1 MDTRVWV
8 WGIPFAPLTRAQALE
23 AVVNLVE
30 AGQPSFFITANTHYA
45 MLTNETPDLKAI
57 NAQAAFVLADGAPLV
72 WASRWKKA
80 PLPERVTGSDLI
92 FDLCGEA
99 ARSGYRVFLLGGAE
113 GVADEAARRL
123 AEHHPGLQVVGTES
137 PPYRDLTAEEQDQ
150 LIGRVQSASPDI
162 LIVASTMP
170 KGEIWIAAN
179 YERLGVPLCVNL
191 GAGLDFAA
199 GRVRRAPLRLQKL
212 GLEWAYRMFLEP
224 SRLAPRYARNAWFL
238 LSMLAHDL
246 IQGVGECLSRPRA
259 LTPLPRQPGRGD
271 SARRGDDNG
280 LWVDSSARAS

>member
-1 MDTRVWV
+1 MDTCVWV
-8 WGIPFAPLTRAQALE
+8 WGLPFAPLTRAQALE

-45 MLTNETPDLKAI
+45 MLTKESPDLRAI
-57 NAQAAFVLADGAPLV
+57 NTRAVFVLADGAPLV

-80 PLPERVTGSDLI
+80 PLPERVAGSDLI

-99 ARSGYRVFLLGGAE
+99 ARCGYRVFLLGGAE

-123 AEHHPGLQVVGTES
+123 AQHHPGLKVVGTES
-137 PPYRDLTAEEQDQ
+137 PPYRDLTSEEQDE
-150 LIGRVQSASPDI
+150 LIRRIQFAAPDI
-162 LIVASTMP
+162 LILASTMP
-170 KGEIWIAAN
+170 RGERWIAAN

-199 GRVRRAPLRLQKL
+199 GRIRRAPLRLQKL

-224 SRLAPRYARNAWFL
+224 SRLAPRYARNARFL
-238 LSMLAHDL
+238 LGMVARDL
-246 IQGVGECLSRPRA
+246 IQGVTERLSGPRSPTA
-259 LTPLPRQPGRGD
+259 ELRQPAHGTCALQRDYDTGI
-271 SARRGDDNG
+271 
-280 LWVDSSARAS
+280 

>member
-8 WGIPFAPLTRAQALE
+8 WGLPFAPLTREQALE
-23 AVVNLVE
+23 AAVNLVE

-45 MLTNETPDLKAI
+45 MLTKENPNLKAI
-57 NAQAAFVLADGAPLV
+57 NARAAFVLADGAPLV

-80 PLPERVTGSDLI
+80 LLPERVTGSDLI

-113 GVADEAARRL
+113 GVASEAAQRL
-123 AEHHPGLQVVGTES
+123 AQRHPGLQVVGTES
-137 PPYRDLTAEEQDQ
+137 PPYRDLTAEEHDQ
-150 LIGRVQSASPDI
+150 LIRRVRSASPDI
-162 LIVASTMP
+162 LIMASTMP

-191 GAGLDFAA
+191 GASIDFAA

-212 GLEWAYRMFLEP
+212 GLEWAYRLSREP
-224 SRLAPRYARNAWFL
+224 SRLAPRYARNARFL
-238 LSMLAHDL
+238 LSMVAHDL
-246 IQGVGECLSRPRA
+246 MQGIASRLPR
-259 LTPLPRQPGRGD
+259 PLPRPRSRPLTEFNPPQATGR
-271 SARRGDDNG
+271 
-280 LWVDSSARAS
+280 

>member
-8 WGIPFAPLTRAQALE
+8 WGIPFAPLTRAQVLE

-45 MLTNETPDLKAI
+45 MLTRETPDLEAI
-57 NAQAAFVLADGAPLV
+57 NTQAVFVLADGAPLV
-72 WASRWKKA
+72 WASRWKKT

-92 FDLCGEA
+92 FDLCGAA

-113 GVADEAARRL
+113 GVAAEAARRL
-123 AEHHPGLQVVGTES
+123 AEDHPGLKVVGTES
-137 PPYRDLTAEEQDQ
+137 PPYRDLTPEEQDQ
-150 LIGRVQSASPDI
+150 LIGRVRSASPDI
-162 LIVASTMP
+162 LILASTMP

-212 GLEWAYRMFLEP
+212 GLEWAYRLYCEP
-224 SRLAPRYARNAWFL
+224 RRLVLRYIANGLFVLR
-238 LSMLAHDL
+238 MLAWDL
-246 IQGVGECLSRPRA
+246 LTRGGRERTAQTSRERE
-259 LTPLPRQPGRGD
+259 
-271 SARRGDDNG
+271 G
-280 LWVDSSARAS
+280 L